1 MRFDQASQ
9 MEPSEGVQWWR
20 PPVIG
25 DVVDSHGGDQLLY
38 VVVDDLDGSD
48 VTLVGYP
55 WPVVSKAGTLLFGHP
70 HAAPGSDEHQP
81 EQGSGVWLTATDAD
95 DVVPRA
101 ELQTVVT
108 DHRLAQAKRYTD
120 HRLEGGLAL
129 DRPIRVGDVFALAS
143 EEPVQPALHPTTGRW
158 QAKVD
163 LSAIEVYDITFES
176 REVSR
181 AAFLAA
187 IAPPLTEGTF
197 EEEKQEFDN
206 AAQAYE
212 EGVSGFET
220 DSEAD
225 GSYAGGSETGV
236 ESTHQAS
243 PNI

>member
-9 MEPSEGVQWWR
+9 TVLREGVWWR
-20 PPVIG
+20 PPLIG
-25 DVVDSHGGDQLLY
+25 DVVDSHGGDRLLY

-55 WPVVSKAGTLLFGHP
+55 WPEVSDAGTLLFGEP
-70 HAAPGSDEHQP
+70 HAVPGNGEHQP
-81 EQGSGVWLTATDAD
+81 EQGSGIWLAATDAD
-95 DVVPRA
+95 DVVARD

-108 DHRLAQAKRYTD
+108 AHRLAQANRYTS
-120 HRLEGGLAL
+120 HRPEGGLAL
-129 DRPIRVGDVFALAS
+129 DRPIRVGDVFTFAS
-143 EEPVQPALHPTTGRW
+143 EEPIQPALHPATGRW

-163 LSAIEVYDITFES
+163 LSAVEVYDITFES

-225 GSYAGGSETGV
+225 GSGAGGSETSV
-236 ESTHQAS
+236 EATHQAS